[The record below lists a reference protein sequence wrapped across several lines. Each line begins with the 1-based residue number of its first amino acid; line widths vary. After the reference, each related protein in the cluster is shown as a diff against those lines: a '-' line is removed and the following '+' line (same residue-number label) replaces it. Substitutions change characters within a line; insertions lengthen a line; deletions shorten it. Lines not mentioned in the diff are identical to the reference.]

1 MDREWL
7 TVAEISHELKL
18 HVMTVYR
25 LINGGKLEAV
35 KVGRSYR
42 VQRTEFERYLKE
54 ARTNA
59 DPRS

>member
-7 TVAEISHELKL
+7 TVAEISRELKL

-42 VQRTEFERYLKE
+42 VQRTEFERYLRE
-54 ARTNA
+54 ARTK
-59 DPRS
+59 

>member
-1 MDREWL
+1 MGREWL
-7 TVAEISHELKL
+7 TVAEISRELKV

-25 LINGGKLEAV
+25 LINGGKLGAV

-54 ARTNA
+54 ARTK
-59 DPRS
+59 